1 MDLGL
6 EGKVSIV
13 TGASR
18 GIGRAITIGLAQEG
32 SHVAIGARSEDD
44 LRDVA
49 EQCESFGVRAL
60 PVPCD
65 LSTKEGVESL
75 VQKTLDEFDTVHVL
89 VNNVG
94 DIGEFAPFE
103 DLDDQDWMDLYELN
117 VMSMVRAIRGVL
129 PAMKQQHWGRII
141 NISSESGSQP
151 DPEMPH
157 YNATKAAIKN
167 LTKSLSKEYGEEGI
181 RINTVS
187 PAFVKASP
195 VMNMI
200 EERADEEGIT
210 LDEAEEELLSE
221 FRPHIEVGRAGECED
236 VAKMVLF
243 LASKQADFLHGT
255 DFRVDGGSVASMVG

>member
-6 EGKVSIV
+6 DEKISIV

-18 GIGRAITIGLAQEG
+18 GIGKAIALALAQEG

-44 LRDVA
+44 LQAVA
-49 EQCESFGVRAL
+49 EHCREYGVRAL

-65 LSTKEGVESL
+65 LSTETGVS
-75 VQKTLDEFDTVHVL
+75 TLIDRTLNQFDTVHIL

-94 DIGEFAPFE
+94 NIGEFASFE
-103 DLDDQDWMDLYELN
+103 ELNDEDWMDLYELN

-129 PAMKQQHWGRII
+129 PAMKDQNWGRII

-157 YNATKAAIKN
+157 YNATKAAQKN
-167 LTKSLSKEYGEEGI
+167 ITKSLSKQYGENGI
-181 RINTVS
+181 LVNTVS
-187 PAFVKASP
+187 PAFVKATP
-195 VMNMI
+195 LKAML
-200 EERADEEGIT
+200 EETAEEEGIS
-210 LDEAEEELLSE
+210 LKEAEQVMLEQ

-236 VAKMVLF
+236 VANVVLF
-243 LASKQADFLHGT
+243 LASEQASFIHGA
-255 DFRVDGGSVASMVG
+255 DYRVDGGSVASVNG